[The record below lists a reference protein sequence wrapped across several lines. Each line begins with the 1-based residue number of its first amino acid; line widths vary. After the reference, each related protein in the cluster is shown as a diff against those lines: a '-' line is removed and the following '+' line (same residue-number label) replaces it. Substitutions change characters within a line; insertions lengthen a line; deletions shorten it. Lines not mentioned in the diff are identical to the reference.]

1 MKMNTKG
8 FKPHKAITERLKL
21 MKNDGFH
28 QSMIAFY
35 MSESDMTLEE
45 ATLFQLQMSLAV
57 DWAAKEVVKKY
68 GVAKLKKRR
77 RLKYDKFK
85 L

>member
-1 MKMNTKG
+1 MKMKTKG
-8 FKPHKAITERLKL
+8 FRPYKTIIERLKL

-45 ATLFQLQMSLAV
+45 ATLFQLQMSLSV
-57 DWAAKEVVKKY
+57 DWSVKEVVKKY
-68 GVAKLKKRR
+68 GVAESKGS
-77 RLKYDKFK
+77 
-85 L
+85 